1 MSFNQLTASKF
12 CLFVHFQPL
21 PDFSLSHCC
30 LHFDFLSIV
39 LSFVFCHLVIS
50 SPQTT
55 NDDQRS
61 ERSTVSGR
69 FSDSLSHC
77 FTLSFCHFPHF
88 YFQHTLSLS
97 IVSFSLFA
105 ANNNDEQRRSNERHC
120 DSMQHVAPRARGM
133 LCYGCTLYVVVIV
146 DRLVDQ
152 WHTR

>member
-97 IVSFSLFA
+97 TFNCVLLQPTTTM
-105 ANNNDEQRRSNERHC
+105 NNDDPTSDTATAC
-120 DSMQHVAPRARGM
+120 SMLHQGQGVCYATVARCM
-133 LCYGCTLYVVVIV
+133 LL
-146 DRLVDQ
+146 
-152 WHTR
+152 